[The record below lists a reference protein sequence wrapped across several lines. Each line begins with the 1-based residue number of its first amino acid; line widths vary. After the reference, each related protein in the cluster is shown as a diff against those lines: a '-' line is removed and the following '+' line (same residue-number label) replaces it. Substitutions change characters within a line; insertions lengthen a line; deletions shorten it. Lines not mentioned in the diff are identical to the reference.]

1 MPPQSHTRIGDVYQL
16 KVTLEEIEPPVWRQL
31 EVPGDI
37 TLAKLHSV
45 IQLAMGWLDYHLHE
59 FRMGD
64 VTYGEPDPEFDDDR
78 EVKDDRRAR
87 LSRAVS
93 GVGEEFIYLYDF
105 GDGWTHLVVV
115 EDIRP
120 REPRI
125 HYPRVLA
132 GARAC
137 PPEDVGGPYGY
148 VDFLQA
154 IADPKHTEHN
164 GMLEWVG
171 GEFDP
176 EAFDVDAK
184 NREFDV
190 VF

>member
-1 MPPQSHTRIGDVYQL
+1 M
-16 KVTLEEIEPPVWRQL
+16 TLEEIEPPIWRRL

-37 TLAKLHSV
+37 TLARLHSV
-45 IQLAMGWLDYHLHE
+45 IQLAMGWQDYHLHE
-59 FRMGD
+59 FRIGD
-64 VTYGEPDPEFDDDR
+64 VTYGEPNPEFDDDR
-78 EVKDDRRAR
+78 EIKDDRRAWLR
-87 LSRAVS
+87 RAVS

-105 GDGWTHLVVV
+105 GDGWTHDIVV
-115 EDIRP
+115 EDIRAS
-120 REPRI
+120 EPRI
-125 HYPRVLA
+125 RYPRVIA

-154 IADPKHTEHN
+154 IADPKHTEHD

>member
-31 EVPGDI
+31 EVSGDI
-37 TLAKLHSV
+37 TLSKLHSV

-87 LSRAVS
+87 LSRSVS
-93 GVGEEFIYLYDF
+93 GVGEEIIYLYDF
-105 GDGWTHLVVV
+105 GDGWTHRVVV

-125 HYPRVLA
+125 RYPRVLA

-137 PPEDVGGPYGY
+137 SPEDVGGPDGY
-148 VDFLQA
+148 VDFLEA
-154 IADPKHTEHN
+154 IVDPKHPEHDA
-164 GMLEWVG
+164 MLEWVG

-184 NREFDV
+184 NREFDI

>member
-16 KVTLEEIEPPVWRQL
+16 KVTLAEIEPPVWRQL
-31 EVPGDI
+31 EVSGDI
-37 TLAKLHSV
+37 TLSKLHSV

-87 LSRAVS
+87 LSRSVS

-105 GDGWTHLVVV
+105 GDGWTHRVVV

-125 HYPRVLA
+125 RYPRVLA

-137 PPEDVGGPYGY
+137 SPEDVGGPDGY
-148 VDFLQA
+148 VDFLEA
-154 IADPKHTEHN
+154 IVDPKHPEHDA
-164 GMLEWVG
+164 MLEWVG
-171 GEFDP
+171 GEFDS

-184 NREFDV
+184 NREFDI

>member
-31 EVPGDI
+31 EVSGDI
-37 TLAKLHSV
+37 TLSKLHSV

-87 LSRAVS
+87 LSRSVS

-105 GDGWTHLVVV
+105 GDGWTHRVVV

-125 HYPRVLA
+125 RYPRVLA

-137 PPEDVGGPYGY
+137 SPEDVGGPDGY
-148 VDFLQA
+148 VDFLEA
-154 IADPKHTEHN
+154 IIDPKHPEHDA
-164 GMLEWVG
+164 MLEWVG
-171 GEFDP
+171 GEFDS

-184 NREFDV
+184 NREFDI

>member
-1 MPPQSHTRIGDVYQL
+1 MPPQNHTRIGDVYQL

-31 EVPGDI
+31 EVSGDI
-37 TLAKLHSV
+37 TLSKLHSV

-87 LSRAVS
+87 LSRSVS

-105 GDGWTHLVVV
+105 GDGWTHRVVV

-125 HYPRVLA
+125 RYPRVLA

-137 PPEDVGGPYGY
+137 SPEDVGGPDGY
-148 VDFLQA
+148 VDFLEA
-154 IADPKHTEHN
+154 IVDPKHPEHDA
-164 GMLEWVG
+164 MLEWVG

-184 NREFDV
+184 NREFDI

>member
-1 MPPQSHTRIGDVYQL
+1 MAAKSSARSGNIYQL
-16 KVTLEEIEPPVWRQL
+16 KVTLEEIEPPIWRRL

-37 TLAKLHSV
+37 TLARLHSV
-45 IQLAMGWLDYHLHE
+45 IQLAMGWQDYHLHE
-59 FRMGD
+59 FRIGD
-64 VTYGEPDPEFDDDR
+64 VTYGEPNPEFDDDR
-78 EVKDDRRAR
+78 EIKDDRRAWLR
-87 LSRAVS
+87 RAVS

-105 GDGWTHLVVV
+105 GDGWTHDIVV
-115 EDIRP
+115 EDIRAS
-120 REPRI
+120 EPRI
-125 HYPRVLA
+125 RYPRVIA

-154 IADPKHTEHN
+154 IADPKHTEHD

>member
-31 EVPGDI
+31 EVSGDI
-37 TLAKLHSV
+37 TLSKLHSV

-87 LSRAVS
+87 LSRSVS

-105 GDGWTHLVVV
+105 GDGWTHRVVV

-125 HYPRVLA
+125 RYPRVLA

-137 PPEDVGGPYGY
+137 SPEDVGGPDGY
-148 VDFLQA
+148 VDFLEA
-154 IADPKHTEHN
+154 IVDPKHPEHDA
-164 GMLEWVG
+164 MLEWVG

-184 NREFDV
+184 NREFDI

>member
-1 MPPQSHTRIGDVYQL
+1 MPPRSPTRIGDVYEL

-45 IQLAMGWLDYHLHE
+45 MQLAMGWFDYHLHE
-59 FRMGD
+59 FRIGEG
-64 VTYGEPDPEFDDDR
+64 TYGEPDPEFDDDR
-78 EVKDDRRAR
+78 EVKDDRRVR
-87 LSRAVS
+87 LSRAVD
-93 GVGEEFIYLYDF
+93 GVGVEFVYLYDF
-105 GDGWTHLVVV
+105 GDGWTHRVAV
-115 EDIRP
+115 EHIGP
-120 REPRI
+120 PEPRI
-125 HYPRVLA
+125 RYPRVLA

-148 VDFLQA
+148 VDFLEA
-154 IADPKHTEHN
+154 VADPKHPEHD

-176 EAFDVDAK
+176 EAFDVEAK

>member
-1 MPPQSHTRIGDVYQL
+1 MSFPTDLLLVKH
-16 KVTLEEIEPPVWRQL
+16 
-31 EVPGDI
+31 
-37 TLAKLHSV
+37 
-45 IQLAMGWLDYHLHE
+45 
-59 FRMGD
+59 FRLRRRSRG
-64 VTYGEPDPEFDDDR
+64 
-78 EVKDDRRAR
+78 KDDRRAR
-87 LSRAVS
+87 LGRAVPS
-93 GVGEEFIYLYDF
+93 VGEELVYLYDF
-105 GDGWTHLVVV
+105 GDGWTHHVVV

-125 HYPRVLA
+125 RYPRVLA

-154 IADPKHTEHN
+154 IADPKHTEHDA
-164 GMLEWVG
+164 MLEWVG